1 MRRQTIRQ
9 QPRTK
14 QTLALE
20 VRHLRAFV
28 ALVDQGTITEAAHSL
43 GLAQSTVS
51 ESLAALERA
60 LGTAVTVRRRGSHAV
75 SLTAS
80 GNALLPH
87 ARDVLESL
95 DAAQVAVARVTNDA
109 HGTIKIITNESISTY
124 VLPNSLAKLRSR
136 WPRTR
141 FEVSVAT
148 CADARIR
155 IDDGEF
161 DLGLILEPMGS
172 KGSTAAPIT
181 KSCTTLNTVVVGPDV
196 PLIIFVQPS
205 HPLVR
210 TYSPEQVRRDK
221 LSSYPIVMSDAAGD
235 FYHLVR
241 RFFESDDLPRPLFEV
256 AGSVEGVKRAVAT
269 DSRALGIL
277 PAYTLAEELHNN
289 RLTALSVRPKPP
301 YMRLEARLSLRRP
314 PHPAM
319 GELVDDICGSL
330 KGEHL
335 DPPFR

>member
-1 MRRQTIRQ
+1 MRRQTIRK
-9 QPRTK
+9 QPRTE

-28 ALVDQGTITEAAHSL
+28 ALVDQGTITEAARSL

-60 LGTAVTVRRRGSHAV
+60 LGTAVTVRRRGSHAF

-87 ARDVLESL
+87 ARDVLTSL

-109 HGTIKIITNESISTY
+109 HATIKIITNESISTY

-148 CADARIR
+148 CADARVR

-161 DLGLILEPMGS
+161 DLGLILEPMDS
-172 KGSTAAPIT
+172 EDAAAPIT
-181 KSCTTLNTVVVGPDV
+181 NACTTLNTVVVGPDV

-210 TYSPEQVRRDK
+210 TYSPAQVRRDK

-235 FYHLVR
+235 FYNLVR
-241 RFFESDDLPRPLFEV
+241 RFFESDDLPTPLFEV

-301 YMRLEARLSLRRP
+301 SMRLEARLSLRRP

-319 GELVDDICGSL
+319 GELVDDICGS
-330 KGEHL
+330 
-335 DPPFR
+335 

>member
-1 MRRQTIRQ
+1 MRRQTIRK
-9 QPRTK
+9 QPPTK

-87 ARDVLESL
+87 ARDVLTSL

-109 HGTIKIITNESISTY
+109 HATIKIITNESISTY

-148 CADARIR
+148 CADARVR
-155 IDDGEF
+155 VDDGEF
-161 DLGLILEPMGS
+161 DLGLILEPMDS
-172 KGSTAAPIT
+172 KGSVASIT
-181 KSCTTLNTVVVGPDV
+181 KSHTTLNTVIVGPDV

-210 TYSPEQVRRDK
+210 TYSAAQVRRDK
-221 LSSYPIVMSDAAGD
+221 LISYPIVMSDAAGD
-235 FYHLVR
+235 FYNLVR
-241 RFFESDDLPRPLFEV
+241 GFFESDDLSRPLFEV

-277 PAYTLAEELHNN
+277 PGYTLAEELHNN

-314 PHPAM
+314 SHPAM

-335 DPPFR
+335 DPPFH